1 MFYFNSICSNQKVQ
15 LYAINLNLL
24 QLLLSGLT
32 GHEESLNQTFISR
45 VVFTLSG
52 LLRNMSIAQAQFIQ
66 LGSLEMFNRLL
77 KEPAYSSKFKEK
89 LITLVHDLITEKANA
104 AEAASS
110 SPNATLKYIW
120 IGICRKQEFFD
131 T

>member
-1 MFYFNSICSNQKVQ
+1 MFYFNSICSNPKVQ

-66 LGSLEMFNRLL
+66 LGGLEMFNRLL

-89 LITLVHDLITEKANA
+89 LNN
-104 AEAASS
+104 S
-110 SPNATLKYIW
+110 
-120 IGICRKQEFFD
+120 GQRFD
-131 T
+131 HWKGERGWSCKFKPKRYS

>member
-1 MFYFNSICSNQKVQ
+1 MFYFNSICSNPKVQ

-110 SPNATLKYIW
+110 SPNATLKYI
-120 IGICRKQEFFD
+120 
-131 T
+131 